1 MESEADAPCGGGEV
15 LAVGES
21 PNGIHFAHA
30 EDIAYAYTHLGV
42 GAAEQVAV
50 APREFEIHE
59 FVQAAVA
66 NARDEVEEHALPVP
80 ERVEREP
87 PAGAV
92 LQVVHQR
99 EAVGVEGIRLVALE
113 MVEHGIW
120 HVAEDI
126 SCGECPV
133 EGAAHA
139 QPRPLLDEY
148 LQFGIHRVA
157 ACFQGG
163 AVSRPHHSMPAC

>member
-15 LAVGES
+15 VAVGEP
-21 PNGIHFAHA
+21 PNGIHFAYA
-30 EDIAYAYTHLGV
+30 EDIANADAHLGV
-42 GAAEQVAV
+42 GTAEQVAV
-50 APREFEIHE
+50 APRQFEVHE

-87 PAGAV
+87 APGAV

-113 MVEHGIW
+113 MVAHGVG
-120 HVAEDI
+120 HLAEDI
-126 SCGECPV
+126 ARGERPV

-139 QPRPLLDEY
+139 QPRPLLDEH
-148 LQFGIHRVA
+148 LQFGI
-157 ACFQGG
+157 QGIG
-163 AVSRPHHSMPAC
+163 A

>member
-1 MESEADAPCGGGEV
+1 MESEADAPCGAGEV

-21 PNGIHFAHA
+21 PNGIHLAHA
-30 EDIAYAYTHLGV
+30 EDIANADAHLGV

-50 APREFEIHE
+50 APCEFEIHE
-59 FVQAAVA
+59 FVEPAVA

-87 PAGAV
+87 AAGTV

-113 MVEHGIW
+113 MVQHGIG

-126 SCGECPV
+126 SCRECPIK
-133 EGAAHA
+133 GAAHA
-139 QPRPLLDEY
+139 QPRTLLNKH

-157 ACFQGG
+157 SCFQGG

>member
-1 MESEADAPCGGGEV
+1 MESEADAPCGGGEI
-15 LAVGES
+15 LSVGES
-21 PNGIHFAHA
+21 PNGIHFAHT
-30 EDIAYAYTHLGV
+30 EDIAYADAHLGV

-59 FVQAAVA
+59 FVQPAVA
-66 NARDEVEEHALPVP
+66 NARDEVKEHALPIP

-87 PAGAV
+87 PAGTV

-99 EAVGVEGIRLVALE
+99 EAVGVEGVRLVALE
-113 MVEHGIW
+113 MVEHGIG

-126 SCGECPV
+126 ARGERPI

-139 QPRPLLDEY
+139 QPRPLLDKH
-148 LQFGIHRVA
+148 LQFGIKGIA
-157 ACFQGG
+157 ACPPLRVETNKSFIL
-163 AVSRPHHSMPAC
+163 RP